1 MDDADR
7 AQKDMDFLAEH
18 RKKPE
23 TKEANETG
31 YCLFCGEPVPK
42 GHRWCD
48 ADCRNLWEAEKRRE
62 NHYIM
67 FR

>member
-18 RKKPE
+18 REKPE

-42 GHRWCD
+42 GRRWCD
-48 ADCRNLWEAEKRRE
+48 RGCCSAWEKEQKKYGTSGFIR
-62 NHYIM
+62 
-67 FR
+67 